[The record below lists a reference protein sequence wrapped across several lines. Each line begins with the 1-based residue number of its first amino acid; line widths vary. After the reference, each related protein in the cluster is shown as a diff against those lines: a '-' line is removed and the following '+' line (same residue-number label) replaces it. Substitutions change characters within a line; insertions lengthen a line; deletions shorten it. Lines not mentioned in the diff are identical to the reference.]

1 MAADT
6 PLTLT
11 QHIEELRRRLG
22 LSLLGLLAAVGF
34 SLTQADR
41 LIGWLQAPA
50 QPWLPRLAFFTPTEP
65 LVAYVKVGLLGGVC
79 LAMPL
84 LLWQAWAF
92 VRTAL
97 NAQERRYGVGFVWWG
112 SAQFAAGVA
121 FAWYIIVPVSLRVL
135 LQLGAGRFEPVLS
148 LNAYLSFVT
157 SLLFWTGVIFE
168 LPVLLW
174 LLAKVGVVT
183 SEWLR
188 QQRPYAILVLV
199 LIAAL
204 VTPTTDVVSL
214 VLMSVPLMGLYEI
227 SIWVTRWALPAKRD
241 AATPAP
247 TP

>member
-1 MAADT
+1 MPTQT

-11 QHIEELRRRLG
+11 QHLEELRRRLG
-22 LSLLGLLAAVGF
+22 VSLFGVLVAVGI

-41 LIGWLQAPA
+41 LIGWLQTPA

-65 LVAYVKVGLLGGVC
+65 LVAYVKVGVLGGVC

-97 NAQERRYGVGFVWWG
+97 SRRERRYGLGFVWWG
-112 SAQFAAGVA
+112 SGQFAAGVA
-121 FAWYIIVPVSLRVL
+121 FAWYVLVPLSLRVL

-148 LNAYLSFVT
+148 LEAYLSFVT
-157 SLLFWTGVIFE
+157 SLLFWTGLLFE

-183 SEWLR
+183 PEWLR

-199 LIAAL
+199 LLAAL

-214 VLMSVPLMGLYEI
+214 ALMSVPLIGLYEI
-227 SIWVTRWALPAKRD
+227 SIWVTRWA
-241 AATPAP
+241 TPAASSKEGG
-247 TP
+247 T